1 MKKLYVKPAVEVCEI
16 LPYSL
21 LAGSDKTKT
30 GQTENLENE
39 SGDDY
44 EYKW

>member
-21 LAGSDKTKT
+21 LEGS
-30 GQTENLENE
+30 QTQGESSEKLTDENTE
-39 SGDDY
+39 Y
-44 EYKW
+44 EW